1 MVTVIV
7 SGRILF
13 VLPGWPDPY
22 AGQSQPA
29 TLNDQERVEGWEAK
43 VHPMFGPG
51 AGATDPL
58 PALSEG
64 QSILLLRRVTVTTD
78 VGMMLIMTRLSDKAD
93 NLMPR

>member
-1 MVTVIV
+1 M
-7 SGRILF
+7 
-13 VLPGWPDPY
+13 
-22 AGQSQPA
+22 AGSIFWSSQPGSA
-29 TLNDQERVEGWEAK
+29 TLNYQERVEGWEAK

-78 VGMMLIMTRLSDKAD
+78 VGMMLTMTRLSDEAD